1 MSPACLGLA
10 EVSLRVLVCGVQVPF
25 VFGGAEILVRS
36 LADELRRR
44 GCEVDTVA
52 LPFTWPDRTQLFKSC
67 LSWRLL
73 DLTEVEGRRIDLV
86 IATRFPSY
94 VVKHPNKVVWLVHQL
109 RQAYDLHG
117 TRYSDFSAAPRDRRV
132 VEMLRAM
139 DRRTLSE
146 ARRVFSIS
154 KNVADR
160 LERHNGLQIDTLY
173 PPPRLADALRPGPF
187 GDYVFTVGRLNR
199 IKRFDLLIRAMKHTR
214 SGVRAVIAG
223 DGPERAALAE
233 LVRKLGVEEKV
244 QLLDWVDDEKIVDLY
259 AGCLAVFYAPYDED
273 YGYVTVEALKSGKPV
288 VTAADSGGVLEFV
301 DDGRTGFV
309 CAPDAP
315 AEVAARL
322 DRLFEDRELA
332 RAMGAAGA
340 VKAVGI
346 DWDHV
351 VAGLLG

>member
-1 MSPACLGLA
+1 M
-10 EVSLRVLVCGVQVPF
+10 RVLVCGVQVPF

-36 LADELRRR
+36 LADELGRR

-109 RQAYDLHG
+109 RQAYDLEG
-117 TRYSDFSAAPRDRRV
+117 TRYSDFGPSPRDRRV

-154 KNVADR
+154 KNVAER
-160 LERHNGLQIDTLY
+160 LERHNGLKIDTLY
-173 PPPRLADALRPGPF
+173 PPPRLAGSLRPGPY

-199 IKRFDLLIRAMKHTR
+199 IKRFDLLVRAMKHTATP
-214 SGVRAVIAG
+214 VRAIIAG

-233 LVRKLGVEEKV
+233 LARKLGVEHRVE
-244 QLLDWVDDEKIVDLY
+244 LLDWVDDEKLVDLY
-259 AGCLAVFYAPYDED
+259 AGCLAVFYAPFDED
-273 YGYVTVEALKSGKPV
+273 YGYVTVEALKAEKPV
-288 VTAADSGGVLEFV
+288 ITTRDSGGVLEFV

-309 CAPDAP
+309 AAPDAP
-315 AEVAARL
+315 AEIAARL
-322 DRLFEDRELA
+322 DRLYADRELA
-332 RAMGAAGA
+332 RAMGRAGA
-340 VKAVGI
+340 PKAAGI

-351 VAGLLG
+351 VQGLLG

>member
-1 MSPACLGLA
+1 
-10 EVSLRVLVCGVQVPF
+10 VPF
-25 VFGGAEILVRS
+25 VYGGAEALVRS

-44 GCEVDTVA
+44 GCEVDTVS

-67 LSWRLL
+67 LAWRML
-73 DLTEVEGRRIDLV
+73 DLAEVEQRRVDLV

-117 TRYSDFSAAPRDRRV
+117 TRYSDFAATPRDRRV

-154 KNVADR
+154 KNVAAR
-160 LERHNGLQIDTLY
+160 LERHNGLQIETLY
-173 PPPRLADALRPGPF
+173 PPPRLGPRLRPGPH

-199 IKRFDLLIRAMKHTR
+199 IKRFDLLVRAMKHTR

-223 DGPERAALAE
+223 GGPERAALGE
-233 LVRKLGVEEKV
+233 LARKLGVKEKV
-244 QLLDWVDDEKIVDLY
+244 EILDWVDDDRLVELY

-273 YGYVTVEALKSGKPV
+273 YGYVTVEALLAQKPV
-288 VTAADSGGVLEFV
+288 VTAADSGGVLELV
-301 DDGRTGFV
+301 DDGATGYV
-309 CAPDAP
+309 CPPDAP
-315 AEVAARL
+315 AEIAARL
-322 DRLFEDRELA
+322 DRLYEDRELA
-332 RAMGAAGA
+332 RRLGQAGA
-340 VKAVGI
+340 PRAAGI

-351 VAGLLG
+351 VAELLG

>member
-1 MSPACLGLA
+1 
-10 EVSLRVLVCGVQVPF
+10 VPF

-44 GCEVDTVA
+44 GCEVDTVS

-67 LSWRLL
+67 LAWRLL
-73 DLTEVEGRRIDLV
+73 DLTEVEQRRIDLV

-117 TRYSDFSAAPRDRRV
+117 TRYSDFGPSPRDRRV

-160 LERHNGLQIDTLY
+160 LERHNGLKIDTLY
-173 PPPRLADALRPGPF
+173 PPPRLGDSLRPGPA
-187 GDYVFTVGRLNR
+187 GDYVFTVGRLNK
-199 IKRFDLLIRAMKHTR
+199 IKRFDLLVRAMKHTA

-223 DGPERAALAE
+223 DGPEREALAD
-233 LVRKLGVEEKV
+233 LARKLGVEARV
-244 QLLDWVDDEKIVDLY
+244 ALPGWVGDEEMVELY

-273 YGYVTVEALKSGKPV
+273 YGYVTVEALKAHKPV
-288 VTAADSGGVLEFV
+288 VTTVDSGGVLEFV
-301 DDGRTGFV
+301 EDGRTGFV
-309 CAPDAP
+309 CSPDAP
-315 AEVAARL
+315 AEIAARL
-322 DRLFEDRELA
+322 DHLFADRELA
-332 RAMGAAGA
+332 RRLGEAGA

-351 VAGLLG
+351 VEGLLG